1 MTILR
6 TLLSLFALLAA
17 TAAFAAD
24 PTGTWQ
30 WSTHS
35 KAGDIPTTLTLA
47 SKDGHV
53 SGAYSNQFGDTAI
66 SNPTLQADVI
76 TFDVVRTM
84 GGKPYIVHYH
94 GKIEVDTIT
103 GTIEAPGHDGG
114 PGVKL
119 PWTATRAPKHG

>member
-1 MTILR
+1 MHPLR

-30 WSTHS
+30 WASHS

-47 SKDGHV
+47 SKDGHL
-53 SGAYSNQFGDTAI
+53 SGAYSNQFGNTAI

-76 TFDVVRTM
+76 TFDVVRNM
-84 GGKPYIVHYH
+84 GGKNYVVHYH
-94 GKIEVDTIT
+94 GKIAGDTIT

-119 PWTATRAPKHG
+119 DWTAKRAPKNG